1 MMPQNGGHYLREWR
15 YFRDRMSLAKLAQRM
30 EREPGEELL
39 SSVSLGRI
47 ERGEQPLTLEILHA
61 AAFAL
66 SCDPIDILTVNPLK
80 DGHVIDLLKVLRS
93 LPPDKI
99 QTATKLLEAIA

>member
-1 MMPQNGGHYLREWR
+1 MPQNGGHYLREWR
-15 YFRDRMSLAKLAQRM
+15 TYRSRMSLAKLAQRM

-47 ERGEQPLTLEILHA
+47 ERGEQPLTLEVLHA
-61 AAFAL
+61 AAHAL
-66 SCDPIDILTVNPLK
+66 DCDPIDILTVNPLK
-80 DGHVIDLLKVLRS
+80 EGTVIDLLRVLRQ

-99 QTATKLLEAIA
+99 ETATRLLRAIS